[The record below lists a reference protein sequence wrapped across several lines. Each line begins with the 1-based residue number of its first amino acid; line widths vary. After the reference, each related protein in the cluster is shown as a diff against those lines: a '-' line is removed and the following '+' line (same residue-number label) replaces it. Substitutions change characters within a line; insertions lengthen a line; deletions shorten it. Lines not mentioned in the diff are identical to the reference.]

1 MYSLTR
7 PEHKETADQI
17 MEVEIIED
25 VKIVAILKSAG
36 DTVPVGTPIAIL
48 YDGEE
53 DIKNG
58 QNGVNLD
65 SMDLTTLSSALWQAY
80 LKP

>member
-1 MYSLTR
+1 
-7 PEHKETADQI
+7 

>member
-7 PEHKETADQI
+7 PEHKETADQT